1 MTRRVLAV
9 FGTRPEAIKMAPVV
23 MAAARH
29 GVECQVAVTAQHRE
43 LLDKVLRDFD
53 LRADY
58 DLDIMQESQSL
69 TSIAT
74 GVLQGMQ
81 DVLDRAKPEL
91 VLVHGDTST
100 TLYAAIAAY
109 YRQISVGHVEA
120 GLRSGDKYSPW
131 PEEMNRQL
139 ADRLSDLLFAPTPVA
154 RAALERESC
163 PGEIFVTG
171 NTVIDAVRLMTGR
184 ERRWTR
190 PELGEMARAPF
201 LVVVEAHRRENIGE
215 RHRAIFRAIR
225 RFADLRD
232 VQVAFSVHPNPAVQ
246 EPVREILSDHPRIH
260 LLEPLDYPEFMQLV
274 SRAKLVLTDSGG
286 LQEECPALGVPL
298 LLLRDTSERP
308 EAIAA
313 GVVRMVGY
321 DEEDVLQAALEL
333 YDDPQAWG
341 AMAQARNPF
350 GDGKASDRIWQ
361 AVLHWFGDVNEA
373 PAPFL

>member
-1 MTRRVLAV
+1 VLAV

-23 MAAARH
+23 LSAGRYDVA
-29 GVECQVAVTAQHRE
+29 CQVAVTAQHRE
-43 LLDKVLRDFD
+43 LLDKVLRDF
-53 LRADY
+53 RITADY
-58 DLDIMQESQSL
+58 DLNIMQESQSL

-74 GVLQGMQ
+74 GVLRGM
-81 DVLDRAKPEL
+81 DEVLREAEPEL

-100 TLYAAIAAY
+100 TLYAALAAY
-109 YRQISVGHVEA
+109 YRQIPVGHVEA

-139 ADRLSDLLFAPTPVA
+139 ADRLSDLLFAPTEVS
-154 RAALERESC
+154 RAALMREAC
-163 PGEIFVTG
+163 PGTVFVTG
-171 NTVIDAVRLMTGR
+171 NTVIDAVRIMTGG
-184 ERRWTR
+184 ERPWSR
-190 PELGEMARAPF
+190 PELGALAAAPF
-201 LVVVEAHRRENIGE
+201 LVVVEAHRRENIGA

-225 RFADLRD
+225 RLADLRE

-246 EPVREILSDHPRIH
+246 EPVREILAGHPRIH
-260 LLEPLDYPEFMQLV
+260 LLQPLDYPEFMQLV
-274 SRAKLVLTDSGG
+274 AKSRLVLTDSGG

-321 DEEDVLQAALEL
+321 DEDAVLAAALEL
-333 YDDPQAWG
+333 YDDREAWA

-350 GDGKASDRIWQ
+350 GDGQASDRIWQ
-361 AVLHWFGDVNEA
+361 AALHWFGDRSEP
-373 PAPFL
+373 PAPFQ

>member
-131 PEEMNRQL
+131 PE
-139 ADRLSDLLFAPTPVA
+139 
-154 RAALERESC
+154 
-163 PGEIFVTG
+163 
-171 NTVIDAVRLMTGR
+171 
-184 ERRWTR
+184 
-190 PELGEMARAPF
+190 
-201 LVVVEAHRRENIGE
+201 
-215 RHRAIFRAIR
+215 
-225 RFADLRD
+225 
-232 VQVAFSVHPNPAVQ
+232 
-246 EPVREILSDHPRIH
+246 
-260 LLEPLDYPEFMQLV
+260 
-274 SRAKLVLTDSGG
+274 
-286 LQEECPALGVPL
+286 
-298 LLLRDTSERP
+298 
-308 EAIAA
+308 
-313 GVVRMVGY
+313 
-321 DEEDVLQAALEL
+321 
-333 YDDPQAWG
+333 
-341 AMAQARNPF
+341 
-350 GDGKASDRIWQ
+350 
-361 AVLHWFGDVNEA
+361 
-373 PAPFL
+373 

>member
-23 MAAARH
+23 MSANRY
-29 GVECQVAVTAQHRE
+29 GVSCEVAVTAQHRE
-43 LLDKVLRDFD
+43 LLDKVLHDFQ
-53 LRADY
+53 LKADY
-58 DLDIMQESQSL
+58 DLNIMQESQSL

-74 GVLQGMQ
+74 NVLRGMEGVLAQA
-81 DVLDRAKPEL
+81 RPEL

-100 TLYAAIAAY
+100 TLYAALAAY
-109 YRQISVGHVEA
+109 YRQIPVGHVEA

-139 ADRLSDLLFAPTPVA
+139 ADRISDLLFAPTEVS
-154 RAALERESC
+154 RAALLREAC
-163 PGEIFVTG
+163 PGQIFVTG
-171 NTVIDAVRLMTGR
+171 NTVIDAVHLMTGQ
-184 ERRWTR
+184 ERPWSR
-190 PELGEMARAPF
+190 PELAELAAAPF

-225 RFADLRD
+225 RLADLRD
-232 VQVAFSVHPNPAVQ
+232 VEIAFSVHPNPAVQ
-246 EPVREILSDHPRIH
+246 EPAAEILADHPRIH
-260 LLEPLDYPEFMQLV
+260 LLSPLDYPEFMQLV
-274 SRAKLVLTDSGG
+274 AKAKLVLTDSGG

-321 DEEDVLQAALEL
+321 DEESVLNAALEL
-333 YDDPQAWG
+333 FDDRRAWG

-350 GDGKASDRIWQ
+350 GDGKAADRIWQ
-361 AVLHWFGDVNEA
+361 AVLHWFGDTGEA
-373 PAPFL
+373 PTPFQ

>member
-1 MTRRVLAV
+1 MSRRVLAV

-23 MAAARH
+23 MSAGRY
-29 GVECQVAVTAQHRE
+29 GVSCQVAVTAQHRE
-43 LLDKVLRDFD
+43 LLDKVLRDFGIT
-53 LRADY
+53 ADY
-58 DLDIMQESQSL
+58 DLDIMQQSQSL

-74 GVLQGMQ
+74 SVLGGME
-81 DVLDRAKPEL
+81 DVLRQAEPEL

-100 TLYAAIAAY
+100 TLYAALAAY
-109 YRQISVGHVEA
+109 YRQIPVAHVEA
-120 GLRSGDKYSPW
+120 GLRSGQKYSPW

-139 ADRLSDLLFAPTPVA
+139 ADRLSDLLFPPTTVA
-154 RAALERESC
+154 SAALLREAC
-163 PGEIFVTG
+163 PGQIFVTG
-171 NTVIDAVRLMTGR
+171 NTVIDAVRIITGR
-184 ERRWTR
+184 ERSWLR
-190 PELGEMARAPF
+190 PELQSLGAAPF
-201 LVVVEAHRRENIGE
+201 LIVVEAHRRENIGE

-225 RFADLRD
+225 RLADLRD

-246 EPVREILSDHPRIH
+246 GPVREILAGHPRIH

-274 SRAKLVLTDSGG
+274 AKAKLVLTDSGG

-321 DEEDVLQAALEL
+321 EEDAVLAAALEL
-333 YDDPQAWG
+333 HDEPQAWH

-350 GDGKASDRIWQ
+350 GDGLASDRIWQ
-361 AVLHWFGDVNEA
+361 AVLHWFGDRSEPPV
-373 PAPFL
+373 PFQ

>member
-1 MTRRVLAV
+1 
-9 FGTRPEAIKMAPVV
+9 MAPVV
-23 MAAARH
+23 ISAQRH
-29 GVECQVAVTAQHRE
+29 GVACQVAVTAQHRE
-43 LLDKVLRDFD
+43 LLDQVLRDFSVT
-53 LRADY
+53 ADY

-74 GVLQGMQ
+74 GVLTGMEQ
-81 DVLDRAKPEL
+81 VLKQAKPEL

-100 TLYAAIAAY
+100 TLFAALAAY
-109 YRQISVGHVEA
+109 YQQIPVGHVEA
-120 GLRSGDKYSPW
+120 GLRSGQKYSPW

-139 ADRLSDLLFAPTPVA
+139 ADRLSDLLFAPTQVA
-154 RAALERESC
+154 RASLRRESC
-163 PGEIFVTG
+163 PGDIFVTG
-171 NTVIDAVRLMTGR
+171 NTVIDAVQIMSGQQRA
-184 ERRWTR
+184 WSR
-190 PELGEMARAPF
+190 PELRELADAPF

-225 RFADLRD
+225 RFADQRD

-246 EPVREILSDHPRIH
+246 EPVQEILAGHPRIH

-274 SRAKLVLTDSGG
+274 SKAKLVMTDSGG

-321 DEEDVLQAALEL
+321 DEEYVLAASLEL
-333 YDDPQAWG
+333 FDDFEAWQ
-341 AMAQARNPF
+341 AMARARNPF
-350 GDGKASDRIWQ
+350 GDGRASDRIWQ
-361 AVLHWFGDVNEA
+361 AVLHWFGDRAEP
-373 PAPFL
+373 PAEFL